1 LKMDYLKRLVRM
13 LIGLTFCGTG
23 SYFIIQ
29 ANIGLGPW
37 EAFHIG
43 LSNMTGI
50 MYGNVSIIVGAFI
63 VIIDLVLKEKIGFGT
78 VLNAIIYP
86 KWVDV
91 WNAVGLIEK
100 RQSMLSGFPLLL
112 LGMTMVAVGTWL
124 YMGCAMGSGPRD
136 SMIVGVN
143 KRFPKAPVGVIKAS
157 LELFV
162 VAAGFLMGAKIGVGT
177 LIILLCQSSVLQI
190 VLSIV
195 KFDVK
200 AVKHEN
206 FADTIRNIRGAK
218 V

>member
-1 LKMDYLKRLVRM
+1 MDYLKRLVRM
-13 LIGLTFCGTG
+13 FIGLTFCGTG

-91 WNAVGLIEK
+91 WSAVGLLEK

-190 VLSIV
+190 VLNIV

-206 FADTIRNIRGAK
+206 FADTIRNITKAK
-218 V
+218 A

>member
-1 LKMDYLKRLVRM
+1 MDYLKRLVRM

-190 VLSIV
+190 VLNIV

-206 FADTIRNIRGAK
+206 FADTIRNISGAK

>member
-1 LKMDYLKRLVRM
+1 MNYLKRLVKM
-13 LIGLTFCGTG
+13 IVGLTFCGTG
-23 SYFIIQ
+23 SYFMIQ

-43 LSNMTGI
+43 MSNVTGI
-50 MYGNVSIIVGAFI
+50 MYGNVAIIVGALI
-63 VIIDLVLKEKIGFGT
+63 VIIDLLLKEKIGFGT

-91 WNAVGLIEK
+91 WSAVGLIEK
-100 RQSMLSGFPLLL
+100 RQSLLSGFPLLL
-112 LGMTMVAVGTWL
+112 LGMTMVAVGTWI
-124 YMGCAMGSGPRD
+124 YMSCAMGSGPRD
-136 SMIVGVN
+136 SMMVGIN
-143 KRFPKAPVGVIKAS
+143 KRFPKTPVGVIKAS

-162 VAAGFLMGAKIGVGT
+162 VFAGFMMGAKVGIGT
-177 LIILLCQSSVLQI
+177 MIILLCQSSVLQM
-190 VLSIV
+190 VLNIV

-206 FADTIRNIRGAK
+206 FADTIKNIVK

>member
-1 LKMDYLKRLVRM
+1 MDYLKRLVRM
-13 LIGLTFCGTG
+13 FIGLTFCGTG

-50 MYGNVSIIVGAFI
+50 MYGNISIIVGAFI
-63 VIIDLVLKEKIGFGT
+63 VIIDLILKEKIGFGT

-91 WNAVGLIEK
+91 WNAVGLLEK

-124 YMGCAMGSGPRD
+124 YMSCAMGSGPRD

-190 VLSIV
+190 VLNIV

-206 FADTIRNIRGAK
+206 FADTIRNITKAK
-218 V
+218 A

>member
-13 LIGLTFCGTG
+13 FIGLTFCGTG

-50 MYGNVSIIVGAFI
+50 MYGNISIIVGAFI
-63 VIIDLVLKEKIGFGT
+63 VIIDLILKEKIGFGT

-91 WNAVGLIEK
+91 WNAVGLLEK

-124 YMGCAMGSGPRD
+124 YMSCAMGSGPRD

-190 VLSIV
+190 VLNIV

-206 FADTIRNIRGAK
+206 FADTIRNITKAK
-218 V
+218 A